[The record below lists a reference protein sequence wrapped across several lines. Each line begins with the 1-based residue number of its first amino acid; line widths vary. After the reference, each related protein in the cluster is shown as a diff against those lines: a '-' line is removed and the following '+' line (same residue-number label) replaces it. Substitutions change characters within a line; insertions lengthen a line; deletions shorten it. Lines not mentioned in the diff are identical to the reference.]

1 MKSEEKRYDLV
12 EFVAEVDRVN
22 VVTLEVGKHYNLD
35 ALLEA
40 RRLKRPWRRL
50 TTKTMPKSKAAEY
63 NTAKRKSQPKM
74 IFS

>member
-1 MKSEEKRYDLV
+1 MKGKECDLV
-12 EFVAEVDRVN
+12 EFVAEVDWVN

-35 ALLEA
+35 ALSEA
-40 RRLKRPWRRL
+40 RKQKHPWKRL

-63 NTAKRKSQPKM
+63 NTAKRKSQPIM